1 MEARLLLLSGR
12 SASIGGTGGI
22 GKPLLVRFAL
32 DHHQPPAAVSVRHR
46 DTLDAMAALLRVP
59 KDRQEVLADS
69 RRTARVADPA
79 RAAADG

>member
-12 SASIGGTGGI
+12 SASIGGAGGI

-46 DTLDAMAALLRVP
+46 DTLDSMAAPLDRAPHLQGLPAVP
-59 KDRQEVLADS
+59 LEVLS
-69 RRTARVADPA
+69 RGHGRFE
-79 RAAADG
+79 RA

>member
-12 SASIGGTGGI
+12 SASIGGTGRI

-46 DTLDAMAALLRVP
+46 DTLDSMAAPLHHAPDLERHPPVP
-59 KDRQEVLADS
+59 LE
-69 RRTARVADPA
+69 
-79 RAAADG
+79 